1 MLLLGATER
10 IAGRLLEAGRVCITD
25 VLHLQLQ
32 FRQSPEFS
40 GLKDLFTQRSD
51 PGLNNI
57 FPERRKHR
65 RRCVLKLNT
74 YCIYDGLKDF

>member
-1 MLLLGATER
+1 LLFLLGATER

-51 PGLNNI
+51 PG
-57 FPERRKHR
+57 P
-65 RRCVLKLNT
+65 
-74 YCIYDGLKDF
+74 

>member
-1 MLLLGATER
+1 LGFLLGATER

-25 VLHLQLQ
+25 ILHLQLQ

-51 PGLNNI
+51 PRRNNI
-57 FPERRKHR
+57 F
-65 RRCVLKLNT
+65 LKEENLGEDV
-74 YCIYDGLKDF
+74 C

>member
-1 MLLLGATER
+1 VFLLGATEK

-32 FRQSPEFS
+32 FRQSPEFT

-57 FPERRKHR
+57 FPKGRRLR
-65 RRCVLKLNT
+65 RRCTFELRT
-74 YCIYDGLKDF
+74 YL

>member
-1 MLLLGATER
+1 VFLLGATER

-51 PGLNNI
+51 PGRNNSI
-57 FPERRKHR
+57 LKGRILR
-65 RRCVLKLNT
+65 RRCMFK
-74 YCIYDGLKDF
+74 LKDFSMSDRKGFS